1 MAVTARTEPEP
12 DTAPTPGGVR
22 ARRVAV
28 ALGGNALLRRG
39 EAMTSDNQR
48 ANVAVACA
56 QLAEIAAGVDLIV
69 SHGNGPQIGLL
80 ALEGA
85 AYTPVP
91 PYPLD
96 VLGAE
101 TQGMVGYLIE
111 LELRN
116 RLGPARP
123 VATVLTIT
131 EVDPSDPAFGA
142 PDKPIGPQYSDAEAA
157 GLERER
163 GWSFA
168 RDGGRLR
175 RVVPSPEPRSVLE
188 ADQIGALLATGCVVV
203 CAGGGG
209 VPTTRGADGALTGV
223 EAVVDKDRAGALLA
237 RDLDVDL
244 LVLATDTA
252 GAYLDFGTADQ
263 RLISRAHPDE
273 LLARYSAQ
281 FAAGSMLP
289 KVTAACD
296 FARATGR
303 EAVIGAL
310 ADIEALVGG
319 SAGTRISLGA
329 IGVSTAAAGTGHG
342 TRTNEEG

>member
-1 MAVTARTEPEP
+1 MAVTAGTLP
-12 DTAPTPGGVR
+12 DSGAAR
-22 ARRVAV
+22 ARRVVV

-39 EAMTSDNQR
+39 EAMTSENQL

-56 QLAEIAAGVDLIV
+56 QLAGIAAGVDLVV

-80 ALEGA
+80 ALEAA
-85 AYTPVP
+85 AYKPVP

-101 TQGMVGYLIE
+101 TQGMIGYLIE
-111 LELRN
+111 LELHN
-116 RLGPARP
+116 RLGPTRP

-131 EVDPSDPAFGA
+131 EVDPSDPAFDA
-142 PDKPIGPQYSDAEAA
+142 PSKPIGPQYSDAEAA

-163 GWSFA
+163 GWRFA

-175 RVVPSPEPRSVLE
+175 RVVPSPEPRRVLE

-209 VPTTRGADGALTGV
+209 VPTVRGADGALTGV
-223 EAVVDKDRAGALLA
+223 EAVVDKDRASALLA
-237 RDLDVDL
+237 QDLEADL
-244 LVLATDTA
+244 LVMATDTA
-252 GAYLDFGTADQ
+252 GAFLGFGTADQ

-273 LLARYSAQ
+273 LLTRYGSQ

-296 FARATGR
+296 FARATGG

-310 ADIEALVGG
+310 ADIEALVDG
-319 SAGTRISLGA
+319 SAGSRISLGA
-329 IGVSTAAAGTGHG
+329 SGVSTAAAGTGHG

>member
-1 MAVTARTEPEP
+1 MAVTEPTPP
-12 DTAPTPGGVR
+12 DPGTAPTPGAAR

-39 EAMTSDNQR
+39 EPMTSENQQ

-56 QLAEIAAGVDLIV
+56 QLAKIAAGMDLAV

-85 AYTPVP
+85 AYKAVP

-101 TQGMVGYLIE
+101 TEGMVGYLIE

-116 RLGPARP
+116 RLGPTRP
-123 VATVLTIT
+123 VAAMLTIT
-131 EVDPSDPAFGA
+131 EVDPSDPAFDT
-142 PDKPIGPQYSDAEAA
+142 PSKPIGPQYSDAEAA

-163 GWSFA
+163 GWRFA

-175 RVVPSPEPRSVLE
+175 RVVPSPAPLRVLE

-209 VPTTRGADGALTGV
+209 VPTVRGTDGTLTGV
-223 EAVVDKDRAGALLA
+223 EAVVDKDRASALLA
-237 RDLDVDL
+237 RDLGADL

-252 GAYLDFGTADQ
+252 GAFLDFGTADQ

-273 LLARYSAQ
+273 LLTRYSGQ

-296 FARATGR
+296 FARATGH

-310 ADIEALVGG
+310 ADIEALVDG
-319 SAGTRISLGA
+319 SAGTRISLGVS
-329 IGVSTAAAGTGHG
+329 GVSTAGAGTGHG
-342 TRTNEEG
+342 TGTNEED